1 MLRSHIQDGKQAPIL
16 CLSEAQN
23 KTVRTRSRQELIQ
36 THVIYRH
43 ASFLAQSTS
52 FASIPALNILTL
64 RGEDLKYQNMA
75 IPKK

>member
-1 MLRSHIQDGKQAPIL
+1 
-16 CLSEAQN
+16 
-23 KTVRTRSRQELIQ
+23 VRTRSRQELIQ

-52 FASIPALNILTL
+52 FASIPALNILAL
-64 RGEDLKYQNMA
+64 RGEDLKYQSMA